1 MWCSTISHTHTLT
14 TYNYTYFTI
23 TVNLTLHCYYNVDQS
38 KSNKPQCHH
47 TLRTHDSFLYETRI
61 MDEKLEFPKNQIE
74 IYRVAIS
81 TLSNRLWNKICNC
94 WKRGV
99 LLEMAECV
107 VVKFSSESVRVRT
120 EEVGNNVSD
129 EGHIQTTGSVFGVYH
144 IVCLLLSI
152 TTFALDVGF
161 DSWLAYFYYRQGQ
174 GAYFALTLTFLIFPA
189 LITTAFS
196 LRWYVISMPD
206 VWSI

>member
-1 MWCSTISHTHTLT
+1 
-14 TYNYTYFTI
+14 
-23 TVNLTLHCYYNVDQS
+23 
-38 KSNKPQCHH
+38 
-47 TLRTHDSFLYETRI
+47 
-61 MDEKLEFPKNQIE
+61 
-74 IYRVAIS
+74 
-81 TLSNRLWNKICNC
+81 
-94 WKRGV
+94 V

-144 IVCLLLSI
+144 IICLLLSI

-206 VWSI
+206 V